1 MGYKLKES
9 FKKSKWMTIIMI
21 AIWITLSILLAA
33 PIATSITETK
43 LNGNDFFENMFNNLL
58 NVEDNLG
65 KIFKPSYIG
74 SFLKV
79 ELYVTIAVIFMYIV
93 GIIKQMPKNE
103 FSGIENGSSDWAGG
117 EKYSILHKR
126 DGILLAENHYLP
138 VDKRGNVNVLV
149 VGRIWFS
156 ENLHHTLFQMH
167 ISF

>member
-1 MGYKLKES
+1 MNYKIEEA

-21 AIWITLSILLAA
+21 AIWFALSILFAA
-33 PIATSITETK
+33 PIATSIAEAHMK
-43 LNGNDFFENMFNNLL
+43 GNEFFENLFNNLL
-58 NVEDNLG
+58 DIGGNLG
-65 KIFKPSYIG
+65 KIFRPSYIG

-79 ELYVTIAVIFMYIV
+79 ELYVTVAVIFMYFV

-103 FSGIENGSSDWAGG
+103 FSGIESGSSDWAGS
-117 EKYSILHKR
+117 EKYSILNRKE
-126 DGILLAENHYLP
+126 GILLAENHYLP

-156 ENLHHTLFQMH
+156 ENLHHTLFLMH